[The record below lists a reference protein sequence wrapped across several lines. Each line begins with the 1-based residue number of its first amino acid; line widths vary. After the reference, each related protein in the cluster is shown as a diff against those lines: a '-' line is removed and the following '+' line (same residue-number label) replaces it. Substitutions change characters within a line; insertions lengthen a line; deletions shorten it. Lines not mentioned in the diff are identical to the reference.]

1 MEKRSIILGGYNT
14 AADGLWTL
22 TAWAFSEPTYE
33 QNFVKVPGS
42 SVTLDLSGA
51 LTDGEPCFDAR
62 TLSATFESSEGTRLE
77 RKVRLDEMVNRLH
90 GRRMDIVLPDDP
102 DRYITGRVSV
112 LVQYNDNAHASVIV
126 EAICDPWRYDAE
138 ETIVYFEGTDTEQV
152 QMLTNYGRKPVVPT
166 ILVEG
171 GEITLT
177 FEESTITLA
186 EGTHITP
193 MLYLTTG
200 EHELTYKGTGSA
212 LLTWR
217 EAAL

>member
-1 MEKRSIILGGYNT
+1 MEKRSINLGGYNT

-22 TAWAFSEPTYE
+22 TAWSFSDPAYA

-51 LTDGEPCFDAR
+51 LTDGEPGFDTR

-77 RKVRLDEMVNRLH
+77 RKARIDEMVNRLH

-112 LVQYNDNAHASVIV
+112 QVLYNDPAHASVSI

-138 ETIVYFEGTDTEQV
+138 ETVLYLEGTDTEQTQV
-152 QMLTNYGRKPVVPT
+152 LTNFGRKPVIPT

-171 GEITLT
+171 GDIALT
-177 FEESTITLA
+177 FEESTITLG

-200 EHELTYKGTGSA
+200 EHELTYKGAGSA

-217 EAAL
+217 EAVL

>member
-1 MEKRSIILGGYNT
+1 MEKRSINLGGYNT

-22 TAWAFSEPTYE
+22 TAWSFSDPAYE

-51 LTDGEPCFDAR
+51 LTDGEPGFDTR

-77 RKVRLDEMVNRLH
+77 RKARIDEMVNRLH

-112 LVQYNDNAHASVIV
+112 QVLYNDPAHASVSI

-138 ETIVYFEGTDTEQV
+138 ETVLYLEGTDTKQTQV
-152 QMLTNYGRKPVVPT
+152 LTNFGRKPVIPT

-171 GEITLT
+171 GDIALT

-200 EHELTYKGTGSA
+200 EHELTYKGAGSA

-217 EAAL
+217 EAVL